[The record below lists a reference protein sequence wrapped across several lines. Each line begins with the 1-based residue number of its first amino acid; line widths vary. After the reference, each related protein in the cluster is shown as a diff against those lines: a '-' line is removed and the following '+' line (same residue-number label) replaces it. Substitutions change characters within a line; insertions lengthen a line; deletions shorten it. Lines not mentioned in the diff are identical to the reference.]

1 MKALPTVWKFVTES
15 ISPGV
20 GMTSAKRYTPRT
32 EYIKFSRRS
41 KLPMFAIAGKLIIN
55 VIRLLFKALFFLNM

>member
-1 MKALPTVWKFVTES
+1 MKALPTDWKFVTES

-20 GMTSAKRYTPRT
+20 GLTSANRYTPRT
-32 EYIKFSRRS
+32 EYIRLSSSS

-55 VIRLLFKALFFLNM
+55 VIRLLFSALFFLKK